1 GHVIARGEPV
11 LIDDFAH
18 QSRFELLAPGH
29 GAKSGCVLA
38 VPLSDRGRT
47 IGALS
52 VRSEAT
58 GQFGEDELRFLE
70 SMSSLLATVLQR
82 AQSEDALSHAQRL
95 ESIGQLTGGVAHDFN
110 NLLTVISGNLQVL
123 EEVPACADDP
133 MARQLI
139 ASAFRATSRGAE
151 LTGKLLAFSRRQML
165 QPTPVDTGALLRSL
179 TELLRRTLDQRI
191 GIALDADASWC
202 MADAGQLE
210 SALLNIAINAR
221 DAMPAGGALTFACRA
236 IDRLPDDDGSGLDA
250 TDGAGYVAIS
260 ITDSGCG
267 MPDSV
272 KERAFEPFFT
282 TKEPGRGTGLGL
294 STVYGF
300 AKQSKGAVNIASVQ
314 GQGTTVTLFLP
325 RVEAEAPAEAA
336 NDAHGDSASS
346 ALLRPGLRVLAVEDD
361 AEVRTV
367 LQTHLAAMDC
377 HVVAVATAEQALDIV
392 ASDTPFD
399 LLFTDVALG
408 TGMRGTELAE
418 KTRQLRPTL
427 AVLLTSGFSRELLDP
442 SPAWELL
449 RKPYT
454 RAELMRAAARALASV
469 Q

>member
-1 GHVIARGEPV
+1 MSTDSVIAGVDDRDVFRSIFAAYPDALLLVDPGGTIILANPAADELLGYPPGAMKGLPVDELVPDAIRPNHAAFRSAYNTQPRPRPMGLNMNLVAKRRDGSEVMVEIALSPLGGASAPLVVAAIRGVGAYPRVKQALKRAHLADSLAQFGRLAVDARDPHLLIGQAAPAVLDALRVDTALILVLEANGVELRIAGGAGLFAPNRIGDRVPNDAGSVCGHVIARGEPV

-221 DAMPAGGALTFACRA
+221 D
-236 IDRLPDDDGSGLDA
+236 
-250 TDGAGYVAIS
+250 
-260 ITDSGCG
+260 
-267 MPDSV
+267 
-272 KERAFEPFFT
+272 
-282 TKEPGRGTGLGL
+282 
-294 STVYGF
+294 
-300 AKQSKGAVNIASVQ
+300 
-314 GQGTTVTLFLP
+314 
-325 RVEAEAPAEAA
+325 
-336 NDAHGDSASS
+336 
-346 ALLRPGLRVLAVEDD
+346 
-361 AEVRTV
+361 
-367 LQTHLAAMDC
+367 
-377 HVVAVATAEQALDIV
+377 
-392 ASDTPFD
+392 
-399 LLFTDVALG
+399 
-408 TGMRGTELAE
+408 
-418 KTRQLRPTL
+418 
-427 AVLLTSGFSRELLDP
+427 
-442 SPAWELL
+442 
-449 RKPYT
+449 
-454 RAELMRAAARALASV
+454 
-469 Q
+469 